1 MILAA
6 DISGSKTRLA
16 LFDTYGNDLK
26 MVADS
31 TSVSTEHKSL
41 EDAIRGFTSSEG
53 VAVDRACIGVAGP
66 VKNVRCESSNLAWA
80 VDGKSLAKRLRI
92 ESVSVINDVEAFA
105 YGIDAMKTA
114 DLVTLNEGTR
124 DSEGNT
130 AVISAGSGL
139 GEAGLYWDGFRHHP
153 FATEGGHSDFAP
165 RNDVEIELLR
175 YLLKKNGRASYEN
188 ILSGPGLQN
197 VYEFLRDGKK
207 AEEPKWLR
215 DQIGESKDP
224 PAAISAAGLEGKA
237 PIASQALDIFVSVY
251 AAEAGNVALN
261 YLSTAGLYI
270 GGGIAPKI
278 LHKLQEPAFMKTFS
292 AKGRMQG
299 LLESIPVRVVLNQQ
313 AGLIGAARCAL
324 VDKAFGTLASV

>member
-26 MVADS
+26 MVSDT
-31 TSVSTEHKSL
+31 TSASTEHKSL
-41 EDAIRGFTSSEG
+41 EDALCNFASCEG
-53 VAVDRACIGVAGP
+53 VAVEHACIGVAGP
-66 VKNVRCESSNLAWA
+66 VKNGRCESSNLAWV
-80 VDGKSLAKRLRI
+80 VDGRSLAQRLRI
-92 ESVSVINDVEAFA
+92 DSVAVINDVEAFA
-105 YGIDAMKTA
+105 YGIDVMKSA
-114 DLVTLNEGTR
+114 DLVTLNKGTP
-124 DSEGNT
+124 DAEGNT

-188 ILSGPGLQN
+188 ILSGPGIQN
-197 VYEFLRDGKK
+197 VYEFLRDSKK
-207 AEEPKWLR
+207 AEEPAWLR
-215 DQIGESKDP
+215 EQIGASKDP

-237 PIASQALDIFVSVY
+237 PIATQALDIFASVY

-270 GGGIAPKI
+270 GGGIAPRI
-278 LHKLQEPAFMKTFS
+278 LKKLQEPAFMKTFA

-299 LLESIPVRVVLNQQ
+299 LLESIPVRVVLNEKV
-313 AGLIGAARCAL
+313 GLIGAARCAL